1 MFPSNVDLGKEDKL
15 PSHVPSKGQDL
26 GKPSGDA
33 DEETEMIDTSS
44 NKNSKDNVW
53 DLPEALKILSD
64 QGQKKSLSGKKN
76 FPKAET
82 DPAPA

>member
-1 MFPSNVDLGKEDKL
+1 
-15 PSHVPSKGQDL
+15 
-26 GKPSGDA
+26 
-33 DEETEMIDTSS
+33 MIDTSS

-82 DPAPA
+82 DPAPT